1 MDIVLERVLSLI
13 PKDKSGKY
21 VHGEK
26 VKFAKSIGYNDGSI
40 VSMWENGSSV
50 SYTKKLHQI
59 ASTYNVSVE
68 WLEGKTDDP
77 AIKKERPALTFGES
91 HNFQECNFMFWSVFV
106 GLCAKREVSP
116 NAVAKALGL
125 SSGSVTLW
133 KNGAVPRSTTI
144 KKIADYFGVS
154 PESFLAGTDD
164 PAIKK
169 APGINAEGLSV
180 ARKALLDAVDG
191 LTDEQCE
198 KLLGI
203 VLEAKRVL

>member
-13 PKDKSGKY
+13 PKGNNGKY
-21 VHGEK
+21 AHGAK

-40 VSMWENGSSV
+40 VSMWENGTSV

-59 ASTYNVSVE
+59 AGIYNVSVE
-68 WLEGKTDDP
+68 WLKGETDDP
-77 AIKKERPALTFGES
+77 SIKK
-91 HNFQECNFMFWSVFV
+91 V
-106 GLCAKREVSP
+106 
-116 NAVAKALGL
+116 
-125 SSGSVTLW
+125 
-133 KNGAVPRSTTI
+133 
-144 KKIADYFGVS
+144 
-154 PESFLAGTDD
+154 
-164 PAIKK
+164 
-169 APGINAEGLSV
+169 PGINAEGLSA

>member
-13 PKDKSGKY
+13 PKGKNGKY
-21 VHGEK
+21 AHGAK

-40 VSMWENGSSV
+40 VSMWENGTSV

-59 ASTYNVSVE
+59 ADIYNVSVE
-68 WLEGKTDDP
+68 WLKGETDD
-77 AIKKERPALTFGES
+77 
-91 HNFQECNFMFWSVFV
+91 
-106 GLCAKREVSP
+106 
-116 NAVAKALGL
+116 LG
-125 SSGSVTLW
+125 
-133 KNGAVPRSTTI
+133 
-144 KKIADYFGVS
+144 
-154 PESFLAGTDD
+154 
-164 PAIKK
+164 IKK
-169 APGINAEGLSV
+169 APGINAEGLSA

>member
-26 VKFAKSIGYNDGSI
+26 AKFAKSIGYNDGSI

-77 AIKKERPALTFGES
+77 AIKKAT
-91 HNFQECNFMFWSVFV
+91 
-106 GLCAKREVSP
+106 
-116 NAVAKALGL
+116 
-125 SSGSVTLW
+125 
-133 KNGAVPRSTTI
+133 
-144 KKIADYFGVS
+144 
-154 PESFLAGTDD
+154 
-164 PAIKK
+164 
-169 APGINAEGLSV
+169 GINAEGFVPTMRDWEEQAESWTDDQILQAMQKLVEIQQRRRS
-180 ARKALLDAVDG
+180 DG
-191 LTDEQCE
+191 H
-198 KLLGI
+198 
-203 VLEAKRVL
+203 

>member
-26 VKFAKSIGYNDGSI
+26 AKFAKSIGYNDGSI

-77 AIKKERPALTFGES
+77 AIKK
-91 HNFQECNFMFWSVFV
+91 
-106 GLCAKREVSP
+106 
-116 NAVAKALGL
+116 
-125 SSGSVTLW
+125 
-133 KNGAVPRSTTI
+133 
-144 KKIADYFGVS
+144 
-154 PESFLAGTDD
+154 
-164 PAIKK
+164 
-169 APGINAEGLSV
+169 APGINAEGLS
-180 ARKALLDAVDG
+180 ATRKALLDAVDG

>member
-26 VKFAKSIGYNDGSI
+26 AKFAKSIGYNDGSI

-77 AIKKERPALTFGES
+77 G
-91 HNFQECNFMFWSVFV
+91 
-106 GLCAKREVSP
+106 
-116 NAVAKALGL
+116 
-125 SSGSVTLW
+125 
-133 KNGAVPRSTTI
+133 
-144 KKIADYFGVS
+144 
-154 PESFLAGTDD
+154 
-164 PAIKK
+164 IKK
-169 APGINAEGLSV
+169 APTSIAESERSRQIAARISEIVYQLYPETQESCLQYFESLLALQNAAQG
-180 ARKALLDAVDG
+180 RDIQG
-191 LTDEQCE
+191 
-198 KLLGI
+198 
-203 VLEAKRVL
+203 

>member
-13 PKDKSGKY
+13 PKGKNGKY
-21 VHGEK
+21 AHGEK

-40 VSMWENGSSV
+40 VSMWENGTSV

-59 ASTYNVSVE
+59 ADIYNVSVE
-68 WLEGKTDDP
+68 WLKGETDDP
-77 AIKKERPALTFGES
+77 G
-91 HNFQECNFMFWSVFV
+91 
-106 GLCAKREVSP
+106 
-116 NAVAKALGL
+116 
-125 SSGSVTLW
+125 
-133 KNGAVPRSTTI
+133 
-144 KKIADYFGVS
+144 
-154 PESFLAGTDD
+154 
-164 PAIKK
+164 IKK
-169 APGINAEGLSV
+169 APGINAEGLSA